1 MSRKSFDLRDFFG
14 SVSPASCLPVGAV
27 LRSPSGGGI
36 LGAESLG
43 RGIVLRMTETL
54 VSVLVKLPKSRKN
67 HQNQCFKAK
76 KFARFVSN
84 H

>member
-14 SVSPASCLPVGAV
+14 SVSCLQVGAA

-36 LGAESLG
+36 LFGAESFW
-43 RGIVLRMTETL
+43 RGIVLRMTETP
-54 VSVLVKLPKSRKN
+54 VWAVMELPKSRKN